1 MTEHIT
7 EPKFGA
13 SLKWQSVNVTVQVVL
28 QLVFIAALARLI
40 PPDAFGIMAIA
51 LVVVGFIEIFA
62 QVGIGP
68 ALIQYPNVTRDHKKT
83 AFVFSLGL
91 GIIFFVA
98 TFFAAPAVA
107 SFYNQPLLV
116 EVLRW
121 IALSFIISGA
131 SVVPRS
137 MLIKEMR
144 FKSLF
149 FCSSTALI
157 FANLIL
163 GLTLAVNGWGIWAY
177 VAALLTQ
184 NILLGIGYWIASPS
198 PVGVWM
204 NKSAL
209 REMVGY
215 GGRSTLFNMI
225 NYAAGKV
232 DTMVVGAQ
240 TSNWT
245 LIGLYDRSSYLMG
258 LPVTV
263 LGKLGDSVLF
273 SGMSMMQKELDKLRT
288 TVLAA
293 VHAVSLLVLPLTVL
307 LIVRAEDVTVLILG
321 GDFLYATPIVT
332 ILFTC
337 VALRSFIKIG
347 DATMRA
353 TDHLKIG
360 AFIKLAFLMAVG
372 FGSWWAMEA
381 ANVENVAWAV
391 TIATALQAL
400 AIGAWM
406 VFEMKIKGLN
416 LLHKLVPGIILSG
429 VVYLAAFIIQNNIN
443 NDLLIS
449 ESAPEIKHAIVISAH
464 ILLSAFITIPLI
476 LAHPE
481 MMDGGSPELR
491 RNIFGK
497 MKTGTLQTRL
507 TR

>member
-1 MTEHIT
+1 MTEHTT
-7 EPKFGA
+7 EPKFGS
-13 SLKWQSVNVTVQVVL
+13 SLKWQSVNVTAQVVL
-28 QLVFIAALARLI
+28 QLIFIAALARLI
-40 PPDAFGIMAIA
+40 PKDAFGIMAIA

-68 ALIQYPNVTRDHKKT
+68 ALIQYPNVTRNHKKT

-91 GIIFFVA
+91 GVIFFVG
-98 TFFAAPAVA
+98 TFFAAPAIA
-107 SFYNQPLLV
+107 SFYDQPILV

-149 FCSSTALI
+149 FCSSTALV

-163 GLTLAVNGWGIWAY
+163 GLTLALNGWGIWAY

-184 NILLGIGYWIASPS
+184 NILLGIGYWIAAPS
-198 PVGVWM
+198 PVGVWI
-204 NKSAL
+204 NKAAF

-240 TSNWT
+240 TSNWGD
-245 LIGLYDRSSYLMG
+245 IGLYDRSSYLMG

-321 GDFLYATPIVT
+321 WDFLDATPIVT

-360 AFIKLAFLMAVG
+360 AFIKLAFLIAVG
-372 FGSWWAMEA
+372 VGSWWAMEA

-406 VFEMKIKGLN
+406 VFKMKIKGLN
-416 LLHKLVPGIILSG
+416 LLDRLVPGIILSCF
-429 VVYLAAFIIQNNIN
+429 VYYAAFIIQHNIN
-443 NDLLIS
+443 HDLLSS
-449 ESAPEIKHAIVISAH
+449 EIVPEVRHAIVISAH
-464 ILLSAFITIPLI
+464 ILLSALITIPIVL
-476 LAHPE
+476 LHPE
-481 MMDGGSPELR
+481 MIDGGSPELR

-497 MKTGTLQTRL
+497 LKTGKLHARL

>member
-1 MTEHIT
+1 MTEQTT
-7 EPKFGA
+7 EPKFGS

-40 PPDAFGIMAIA
+40 PTEAFGIMAIA

-68 ALIQYPNVTRDHKKT
+68 ALIQYPNVTSNHKKT

-91 GIIFFVA
+91 GIIFFIG
-98 TFFAAPAVA
+98 TFFAAPFVA
-107 SFYNQPLLV
+107 DFYDQPILV
-116 EVLRW
+116 DVLRW
-121 IALSFIISGA
+121 IALSFIISGI

-149 FCSSTALI
+149 FCSSTALV
-157 FANLIL
+157 FGNLIL

-184 NILLGIGYWIASPS
+184 NILLGIGYWLVAPS
-198 PVGVWM
+198 PVGLWM

-232 DTMVVGAQ
+232 DTMIVGAQ

-245 LIGLYDRSSYLMG
+245 IIGLYDRSSYLMG

-288 TVLAA
+288 TVLSA
-293 VHAVSLLVLPLTVL
+293 VHAVSILVLPLTVL

-321 GDFLYATPIVT
+321 GDFLFATPIVT

-353 TDHLKIG
+353 TDHLKTG
-360 AFIKLAFLMAVG
+360 ALIKLAFLIAVG
-372 FGSWWAMEA
+372 VGSWWAMKE

-391 TIATALQAL
+391 TIATSIQAL
-400 AIGAWM
+400 AIGTWM
-406 VFEMKIKGLN
+406 VLGMKMNLLN
-416 LLHKLVPGIILSG
+416 LLNRLTPGLILG
-429 VVYLAAFIIQNNIN
+429 CIVYVAYLIMQQNIN
-443 NDLLIS
+443 NEILGSGLV
-449 ESAPEIKHAIVISAH
+449 PEINHAILISAH
-464 ILLSAFITIPLI
+464 IIISALITIPI
-476 LAHPE
+476 VFVHPE
-481 MMDGGSPELR
+481 ILDGGAPDLR
-491 RNIFGK
+491 RSIFGK
-497 MKTGTLQTRL
+497 IKKGKLHSRL

>member
-1 MTEHIT
+1 MTEHTT
-7 EPKFGA
+7 EPKFGS
-13 SLKWQSVNVTVQVVL
+13 SLKWQSVNVTAQVVL
-28 QLVFIAALARLI
+28 QLIFIAALARLI
-40 PPDAFGIMAIA
+40 PKDAFGIMAIA

-68 ALIQYPNVTRDHKKT
+68 ALIQYPNVTRAHKKT

-91 GIIFFVA
+91 GVIFFVG
-98 TFFAAPAVA
+98 TFFAAPAIA
-107 SFYNQPLLV
+107 SFYDQPILV

-149 FCSSTALI
+149 FCSSTALV

-163 GLTLAVNGWGIWAY
+163 GLTLALNGWGIWAY

-184 NILLGIGYWIASPS
+184 NILLGIGYWIAAPS
-198 PVGVWM
+198 PVGVWI
-204 NKSAL
+204 NKAAF

-288 TVLAA
+288 TVLSA
-293 VHAVSLLVLPLTVL
+293 VHAVSVLVLPLTVL
-307 LIVRAEDVTVLILG
+307 LIVRAEDVTVLLLG

-332 ILFTC
+332 ILFSC

-360 AFIKLAFLMAVG
+360 ALIKLMFLVAVG
-372 FGSWWAMEA
+372 AGSWVAMKD

-406 VFEMKIKGLN
+406 VLGMKIDVLK
-416 LLHKLVPGIILSG
+416 LLHKFIPGIVLSG
-429 VVYLAAFIIQNNIN
+429 VVYLAAFIIQHNIN
-443 NDLLIS
+443 NDLLSIAS
-449 ESAPEIKHAIVISAH
+449 VPEIKHAIVISAH
-464 ILLSAFITIPLI
+464 ILLSALITIPIVLI
-476 LAHPE
+476 HPE
-481 MMDGGSPELR
+481 MIDGGAPELR
-491 RNIFGK
+491 RNLFSK
-497 MKTGTLQTRL
+497 MKTGKLQSRL

>member
-1 MTEHIT
+1 MTEHTT
-7 EPKFGA
+7 EPKFGS

-40 PPDAFGIMAIA
+40 PTDAFGIMAIA

-91 GIIFFVA
+91 GIIFFVG

-107 SFYNQPLLV
+107 SFYDQPILA

-149 FCSSTALI
+149 FCSSTALV
-157 FANLIL
+157 FGNLIL

-184 NILLGIGYWIASPS
+184 NILLGIGYWIAAPS

-204 NKSAL
+204 NKAAL

-288 TVLAA
+288 TVLSA

-307 LIVRAEDVTVLILG
+307 LIVRAEDVTVLLLG

-332 ILFTC
+332 ILFSC

-360 AFIKLAFLMAVG
+360 ALIKLMFLVAVG
-372 FGSWWAMEA
+372 AGSWVAMKD

-391 TIATALQAL
+391 TIATGLQAL

-406 VFEMKIKGLN
+406 VLGMKIDFLK
-416 LLHKLVPGIILSG
+416 LLHKFIPGIILSG
-429 VVYLAAFIIQNNIN
+429 VVYLAAFIIQNNIY
-443 NDLLIS
+443 NDLLS
-449 ESAPEIKHAIVISAH
+449 TTSAPEITHAIVITAH
-464 ILLSAFITIPLI
+464 ILLSALITIPIVLI
-476 LAHPE
+476 HPE
-481 MMDGGSPELR
+481 MIDGGSPELR

-497 MKTGTLQTRL
+497 LKTGTLHARL